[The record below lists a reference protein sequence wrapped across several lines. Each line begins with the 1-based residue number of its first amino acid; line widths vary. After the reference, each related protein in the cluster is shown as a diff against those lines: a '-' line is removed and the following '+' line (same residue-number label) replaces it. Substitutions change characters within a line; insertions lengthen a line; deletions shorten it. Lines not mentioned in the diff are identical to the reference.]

1 MMNRN
6 SLVSLAFAAISL
18 FFLFSS
24 NSNGRATQ
32 ANTGNTGAP
41 GETATCSS
49 CHSGGSYGNVTV
61 TIQMFLDGTTTAVT
75 SYNPGQTYDMRVTV
89 TPSTGSP
96 LGYGF
101 QMTCLTS
108 PSNTPLG
115 GYSALASN
123 VKQKLVTTGTYMG
136 RTYVEHNGVGTNN
149 QFNLSWTAPAAGT
162 GTVKFYA
169 AGNCVNLSNSTSGDK
184 VGNSNITITEN
195 VPLDISAVVTDP
207 FCAGASSG
215 NIDLTLVGGVSPF
228 TYEWNDGNSNQDR
241 SNLSAGEYTVV
252 ITDGNGDTFEES
264 YVLVEPAPIQISTEI
279 TQPQCFDFTTGS
291 IDPTVTGGTAPYII
305 QIENSNGQ
313 FQSNLNNLGAG
324 FYILHVMD
332 SNDCEATVNF
342 EIVSPSEIVPNVVTT
357 NISCF
362 GMNDG
367 TFSASPT
374 GGVGSINGE
383 WSDGYIGL
391 ERSNIEP
398 GSYIVMFTDEAGCL
412 VEDIYEI
419 SEPAELVGT
428 LDVDDILLCPGA
440 TAQVEIG
447 SLGGTGTVTGTG
459 SFEYPAGD
467 YSFTLVDENLCSV
480 NVDFIIEES
489 PLFEVE
495 AIWQAIPCVGGST
508 EVEFI
513 WTGGVEPFQT
523 SLDPIT
529 ITTPGTYNYV
539 FIDGNDCQSAVEVV
553 VEATDGFTISSE
565 VLNAN
570 CFNSCDG
577 SIALTVENAQG
588 IATASWN
595 NGSDGLTI
603 GNLCAGTFEASVTDE
618 SGCTIIGTYTITA
631 PTEVVSTID
640 FAPIQCNGETTTITV
655 TTTGGVEPY
664 TYNWS
669 GQNVTTT
676 ILADAGEYTLITT
689 DNNNCNSGNN
699 SYIIEEP
706 TALSYVVDLFVPGGF
721 GTGTVQITTN
731 GGTAPYAWAWSNGDD
746 TEDTFLPE
754 NSTSTCTITDANG
767 CSLTTEEFVTL
778 SSINEIENTSLS
790 VYPNPANNTLNFQ
803 LNRTNIRYTNWSLIN
818 NLGAVVLTDRVNAG
832 VNTIDVSRLAE
843 GVYTL
848 KLSNQEKVIAKKVI
862 IE

>member
-195 VPLDISAVVTDP
+195 VPVQITAAVADP
-207 FCAGASSG
+207 TCAGASTGSI
-215 NIDLTLVGGVSPF
+215 NLTLVGGVTPF
-228 TYEWNDGNSNQDR
+228 TYEWNDGNTNQDR
-241 SNLSAGEYTVV
+241 TNLFAGEYTVV

-264 YVLVEPAPIQISTEI
+264 YVLLEPAPIQISTEV
-279 TQPQCFDFTTGS
+279 TNPVCSYTNDGS
-291 IDPTVTGGTAPYII
+291 IAANVSGGNAPYTL
-305 QIENSNGQ
+305 QVENSEGQ
-313 FQSNLNNLGAG
+313 ILPSLEELGGG
-324 FYILHVMD
+324 FYILHVTD
-332 SNDCEATVNF
+332 DNGCEATVNF
-342 EIVSPSEIVPNVVTT
+342 EIVAPEAVVPNATHT
-357 NISCF
+357 DITCF
-362 GMNDG
+362 GLNDG
-367 TFSASPT
+367 TYTSAPT
-374 GGVGSINGE
+374 GGIGNITAE
-383 WSDGYIGL
+383 WNDGYMGAN
-391 ERSNIEP
+391 RTGIEP
-398 GSYIVMFTDEAGCL
+398 GLYFVMYNDLNGCTVKEF
-412 VEDIYEI
+412 VEF
-419 SEPAELVGT
+419 SEPAEL
-428 LDVDDILLCPGA
+428 LLTVTADELICPGA
-440 TAQVEIG
+440 VSMVEVE
-447 SLGGTGTVTGTG
+447 SQGGTGEVSGVGT
-459 SFEYPAGD
+459 FEYIPGEYEITISDINNCTATT
-467 YSFTLVDENLCSV
+467 SIT
-480 NVDFIIEES
+480 IQES

-513 WTGGVEPFQT
+513 WTGGLEPFQS

-539 FIDGNDCQSAVEVV
+539 FIDGNDCESAVEVV

-577 SIALTVENAQG
+577 SITLTVENAEG

-689 DNNNCNSGNN
+689 DNNNCNSSTN

-721 GTGTVQITTN
+721 GVGTVEITTD

-746 TEDTFLPE
+746 TEDTFLPQ
-754 NSTSTCTITDANG
+754 NSTNTCTITDANG

-803 LNRTNIRYTNWSLIN
+803 LNRTNIRYTNWTLIN